1 MDLYKVGED
10 EEYSVTADLI
20 EGWKFSRAE
29 VAKILAMEDG
39 GLSTWLKRYSP
50 FPEQRQG
57 KGRHLTFGLSE
68 VLKLAVM
75 QQLVRMGLPPSAA
88 ALALRQPI
96 DPYRELLTRGRDLL
110 GHRVSAFPGTVTFSM
125 NSSGQ
130 WGLMPDPRH
139 QTSLNVHLWPI
150 FDDLWPRVREA
161 INESPGQMTLEEITR
176 ALSDYQQ
183 HITEIRARLW
193 SRTGSKT
200 ETEE

>member
-1 MDLYKVGED
+1 M
-10 EEYSVTADLI
+10 TAELI
-20 EGWKFSRAE
+20 EGWKFSRGEA
-29 VAKILAMEDG
+29 AKILGMEDNS
-39 GLSTWLKRYSP
+39 LSAWLKRYSP

-57 KGRHLTFGLSE
+57 KGRHLTFGLTE

-75 QQLVRMGLPPSAA
+75 QQLIRMGLSPSAA
-88 ALALRQPI
+88 AFALRQPI

-150 FDDLWPRVREA
+150 FDDLWPRLREA
-161 INESPGQMTLEEITR
+161 ISQSPGQVAAEDIGL
-176 ALSDYQQ
+176 ALSKYQRRMLEVRGKLWGNDAS
-183 HITEIRARLW
+183 EI
-193 SRTGSKT
+193 KT
-200 ETEE
+200 DD

>member
-1 MDLYKVGED
+1 M
-10 EEYSVTADLI
+10 TADLV

-29 VAKILAMEDG
+29 VAEILTMEDG

-68 VLKLAVM
+68 VFKLAMM
-75 QQLVRMGLPPSAA
+75 QQLVRMGLSPSATA
-88 ALALRQPI
+88 FALRQPI

-139 QTSLNVHLWPI
+139 PTSLNVHLWPI

-161 INESPGQMTLEEITR
+161 ITKSPGQIAAEEIAR
-176 ALSDYQQ
+176 ALSQYHQ
-183 HITEIRARLW
+183 HITGIRTKLW
-193 SRTGSKT
+193 SKSNSKT
-200 ETEE
+200 EGKE